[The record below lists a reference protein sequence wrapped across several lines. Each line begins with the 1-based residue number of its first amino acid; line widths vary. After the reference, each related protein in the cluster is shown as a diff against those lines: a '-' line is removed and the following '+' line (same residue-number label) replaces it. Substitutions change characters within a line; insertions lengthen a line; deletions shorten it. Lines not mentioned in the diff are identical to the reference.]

1 MLGID
6 ISDVK
11 PCVPMTRVAEE
22 GDSEEP
28 VLLSDPTL
36 SEFQ

>member
-1 MLGID
+1 MLDID
-6 ISDVK
+6 ISGIK
-11 PCVPMTRVAEE
+11 PFFPMTTVAQE

-36 SEFQ
+36 KEFQ